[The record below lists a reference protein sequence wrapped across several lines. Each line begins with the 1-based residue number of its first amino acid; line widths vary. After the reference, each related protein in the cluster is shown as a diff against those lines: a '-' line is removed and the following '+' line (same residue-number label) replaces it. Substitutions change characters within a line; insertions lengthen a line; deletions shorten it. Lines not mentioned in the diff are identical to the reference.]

1 MWLLKWAQTRGNLMD
16 SLNENT
22 TTPNTVTSDISE
34 GNSNSISEGNLNN
47 ITEGNFKYPN
57 QDIGKGRGVYVSTY
71 GCQMNVNDS
80 DRMLALLEM
89 VNFVPVD
96 DPKQASV
103 IIINSC
109 SIREKP
115 VHKVYSEV
123 GTYRKM
129 KEQNPKLKIGVGGCV
144 GQQEKEKLIK
154 NQPMIDFVFGT
165 DAIDSLPEILSDL
178 FLKENSEEK
187 NKMVK
192 AQFAHREPY
201 HVETLV
207 RNPGVSTFVNITKG
221 CDNFCTFCV
230 VPFTRGRE
238 KSRPKSH
245 VLLDIK
251 TLLKRGVKEVTLL
264 GQNVNSYESE
274 CGTDFADLLKAVA
287 TETETERIRFTTSHP
302 KDFDEKL
309 MTVMAEN
316 QEKICE
322 YIHLPFQ
329 SGNSRILEL
338 MNRGYTREEYLE
350 KIAMIK
356 KLIPNVVLSTDIIVG
371 FPGETEADFLDTM
384 SLVKEVGF
392 ETIFAFKYSPRPN
405 TKAAK
410 FEDQVP
416 EEVKSDRLQRLF
428 DFHNELAFEL
438 AKKYEGRILKVLVEK
453 QEQPSAENSAS
464 GVRKY
469 SGRSTQNKLVYFE
482 APENLN
488 LVGETVN
495 INITKAFPAV
505 FRGEYIGKLN

>member
-1 MWLLKWAQTRGNLMD
+1 MD
-16 SLNENT
+16 LE
-22 TTPNTVTSDISE
+22 P
-34 GNSNSISEGNLNN
+34 
-47 ITEGNFKYPN
+47 ITKYSN

-80 DRMLALLEM
+80 DRMLTLLEM
-89 VNFVPVD
+89 VNFTPVT
-96 DPKQASV
+96 DPKDASV

-129 KEQNPKLKIGVGGCV
+129 KELNPELKIGVGGCV
-144 GQQEKEKLIK
+144 GQQEKDKLIK
-154 NQPMIDFVFGT
+154 TQPLIDFVFGT
-165 DAIDSLPEILSDL
+165 DAIDSLPEILNDIYY
-178 FLKENSEEK
+178 KDQIQEK
-187 NKMVK
+187 KKDSKVVK

-238 KSRPKSH
+238 KSRPLEH
-245 VLLDIK
+245 VIFDVKALVR
-251 TLLKRGVKEVTLL
+251 RGVKEVSLL

-274 CGTDFADLLKAVA
+274 SGSDFADLLKAVA
-287 TETETERIRFTTSHP
+287 TQTEIERIRFTTSHP

-309 MTVMAEN
+309 MQVMADH
-316 QEKICE
+316 QSKICE

-350 KIAMIK
+350 KIRKIK
-356 KLIPNVVLSTDIIVG
+356 SIIPNVVLSTDIIVG
-371 FPGETEADFLDTM
+371 FPGETEEEFLDTM

-416 EEVKSDRLQRLF
+416 EEIKSDRLQRLF
-428 DFHNELAFEL
+428 DFHNELAFDL
-438 AKKYEGRILKVLVEK
+438 AKRYEGHILKVLVEK
-453 QEQPSAENSAS
+453 KEQS
-464 GVRKY
+464 GVNTLDSEVEKY
-469 SGRSTQNKLVYFE
+469 SGRSTQNKLVHFE
-482 APENLN
+482 SPANLN
-488 LVGETVN
+488 LVGKTVD
-495 INITKAFPAV
+495 ISISKAFPAV
-505 FRGEYIGKLN
+505 FRGEYIGKIN